1 LPATSA
7 GGERQPA
14 TRPGANG
21 VVELTPFEFLDR
33 LRDPRMSGNCTL
45 GRDPRR
51 REKNASDAGAGRF
64 EKPAPD
70 ARAAPPEAHESL
82 ISRKTVAE
90 VPLTGLFFIPSR
102 GRIMAPSPR
111 QPNPRSP
118 GRGRSVARQ
127 AAESGVPSAIEGL
140 GVFYLGQRIDEPS
153 AGPTAE
159 PVLIDAKRFTT
170 HAVCVGMT
178 GSGKTGL
185 LISLIEEAA
194 LDGIPTLVIDPK
206 GDLANVLLSFPNLA
220 PADFLPWIEPDAA
233 KREGISLEDLAA
245 RTASKWGAGLAA
257 SGQSGDRIRRL
268 HEAAEMAV
276 FTPGSHAGRPL
287 AMLGS
292 LDPPDVNATDPEIRR
307 ERIESLVSGI
317 LALVGIDA
325 EPGKSREHVLLS
337 AIVDAL
343 WKGGTKV
350 DFGTL
355 VRAIPAPP
363 IERVGFLD
371 LENFYPAGD
380 RFQLASKL
388 NTVAAAPGFEA
399 WLDGEPLDVGRLL
412 WTPAGKPRV
421 AVVSIAHLAD
431 PQRMA
436 FVTLLAGAAVS
447 WMRSQGGTS
456 SLRALFLMDEVFGY
470 LPPTANPP
478 SKTPI
483 LTLLKQARAYGL
495 GVVLATQ
502 NPVDLDYKGLSNA
515 GLWFLGRLQTARD
528 KARVLDGLEG
538 AAASAGGTFDRG
550 RLDRMLSGLEQRR
563 FLMHSVHGD
572 EETLFQTRWT
582 MAYLRGPLLREEI
595 RRLTALSP
603 AAERPAATGP
613 AVGAEPGLPRPAGGP
628 RPILPPGVR
637 EVFLAPE
644 AVVSAAAPI
653 HYRPAILGRAR
664 VRYARPTARIEV
676 DREVICMAP
685 AGDALGESAWEAGK
699 QLAQPPRIEPGP
711 RAGGFAPLPAGLTG
725 PRGYAT
731 LAASLKSH
739 LGRTAR
745 LSAWHAPAIDAYSRP
760 GENEGEFR
768 ARIAHRVKEWRD
780 ERIEAVRSRHAT
792 KLAGLADRIERARQK
807 VEREKAEAK
816 NQSLQTYVSIGTAVI
831 GALFGRKKI
840 SATTIGR
847 AATSMRSASR
857 ATRQQA
863 DVAHAE
869 ESLTTLEERR
879 QQLEEDVEMELDRI
893 RLEASPDSVALE
905 EIDVPARKTDIAVDE
920 VALAWVPATS
930 FGRPQAERGAW
941 G

>member
-1 LPATSA
+1 
-7 GGERQPA
+7 
-14 TRPGANG
+14 
-21 VVELTPFEFLDR
+21 V
-33 LRDPRMSGNCTL
+33 
-45 GRDPRR
+45 
-51 REKNASDAGAGRF
+51 
-64 EKPAPD
+64 
-70 ARAAPPEAHESL
+70 
-82 ISRKTVAE
+82 
-90 VPLTGLFFIPSR
+90 
-102 GRIMAPSPR
+102 
-111 QPNPRSP
+111 
-118 GRGRSVARQ
+118 
-127 AAESGVPSAIEGL
+127 
-140 GVFYLGQRIDEPS
+140 
-153 AGPTAE
+153 
-159 PVLIDAKRFTT
+159 DAKRFTT

-185 LISLIEEAA
+185 LIGLIEEAA

-206 GDLANVLLSFPNLA
+206 GDLANVLLSFPELA
-220 PADFLPWIEPDAA
+220 PGDFLPWLEPDAA
-233 KREGISLEDLAA
+233 KREGITLEALAE
-245 RTASKWGAGLAA
+245 RTAKKWSDGLAA
-257 SGQSGDRIRRL
+257 SGQSGERIRRL
-268 HEAAEMAV
+268 HAAADMAV
-276 FTPGSHAGRPL
+276 FTPGSRSGRPL

-292 LDPPDVNATDPEIRR
+292 LDAPAAEIAADPEARR

-325 EPGKSREHVLLS
+325 EPGTSREHVLLS
-337 AIVDAL
+337 TIMDAL
-343 WKGGTKV
+343 WKSGQKV

-371 LENFYPAGD
+371 LENFFPAGD
-380 RFQLASKL
+380 RFQLASRL

-412 WTPAGKPRV
+412 WTPEGKPRV
-421 AVVSIAHLAD
+421 AVISIAHLAD

-456 SLRALFLMDEVFGY
+456 SLKALFLMDEVFGY
-470 LPPTANPP
+470 VPPTANPP

-483 LTLLKQARAYGL
+483 LTLMKQARAYGL

-550 RLDRMLSGLEQRR
+550 RLDRLLSGLEQRR
-563 FLMHSVHGD
+563 FLMHSVHGE

-595 RRLTALSP
+595 RRLTAAAP
-603 AAERPAATGP
+603 AEPHAPPTAAATGP
-613 AVGAEPGLPRPAGGP
+613 GHARIVAGGP
-628 RPILPPGVR
+628 RPILPPGIR

-644 AVVSAAAPI
+644 GPVDPDRGVV
-653 HYRPAILGRAR
+653 YKPAILGRAR
-664 VRYARPTARIEV
+664 VRYARPSPRIEV
-676 DREVICMAP
+676 DREVIFMAP
-685 AGDALGESAWEAGK
+685 AGDVLGESAWEA
-699 QLAQPPRIEPGP
+699 AETFAEAPEVEPAPRQGS
-711 RAGGFAPLPAGLTG
+711 FAPLPPALSG
-725 PRGYAT
+725 PRGYSSLAT
-731 LAASLKSH
+731 SLKSH
-739 LGRTAR
+739 LGRTSK
-745 LSAWHAPAIDAYSRP
+745 LTAWRAPAIDAVSRP
-760 GENEGEFR
+760 GETEGEFR

-780 ERIEAVRSRHAT
+780 ERIEEVRAKTAT
-792 KLAGLADRIERARQK
+792 KLAGLVDRIERARQK
-807 VEREKAEAK
+807 VEKEKAEAK

-869 ESLTTLEERR
+869 ESLQTLEDRR
-879 QQLEEDVEMELDRI
+879 QILEEEIEAELDRI
-893 RLEASPDSVALE
+893 RHEASADRIALE
-905 EIDVPARKTDIAVDE
+905 EIDIPARKTDIAVDA
-920 VALAWVPATS
+920 VALAWVPEPTA
-930 FGRPQAERGAW
+930 
-941 G
+941 

>member
-1 LPATSA
+1 MSKS
-7 GGERQPA
+7 RK
-14 TRPGANG
+14 G
-21 VVELTPFEFLDR
+21 VVSQQAET
-33 LRDPRMSGNCTL
+33 
-45 GRDPRR
+45 
-51 REKNASDAGAGRF
+51 AGM
-64 EKPAPD
+64 PA
-70 ARAAPPEAHESL
+70 
-82 ISRKTVAE
+82 
-90 VPLTGLFFIPSR
+90 
-102 GRIMAPSPR
+102 
-111 QPNPRSP
+111 
-118 GRGRSVARQ
+118 
-127 AAESGVPSAIEGL
+127 AIEGL
-140 GVFYLGQRIDEPS
+140 GVFYLGQKVDERS
-153 AGPTAE
+153 GGPTAE
-159 PVLIDAKRFTT
+159 PLLVDAKRFTT

-185 LISLIEEAA
+185 LIGLIEEAA

-206 GDLANVLLSFPNLA
+206 GDLANVLLSFPELA
-220 PADFLPWIEPDAA
+220 PGDFLPWLEADAA
-233 KREGISLEDLAA
+233 KREGITLESLAE
-245 RTASKWGAGLAA
+245 RTAKKWSDGLAA
-257 SGQSGDRIRRL
+257 SGQSGERIRRL
-268 HEAAEMAV
+268 HAAADMAV
-276 FTPGSHAGRPL
+276 FAPGSRSGRPL

-292 LDPPDVNATDPEIRR
+292 LDAPAAEIAADPEARR

-325 EPGKSREHVLLS
+325 EPGTSREHVLLS
-337 AIVDAL
+337 TIMDAL
-343 WKGGTKV
+343 WKSGQKV

-371 LENFYPAGD
+371 LENFFPAGD
-380 RFQLASKL
+380 RFQLASRL

-412 WTPAGKPRV
+412 WTPEGKPRV

-431 PQRMA
+431 AQRMA

-456 SLRALFLMDEVFGY
+456 SLKALFLMDEVFGY
-470 LPPTANPP
+470 VPPTANPP

-483 LTLLKQARAYGL
+483 LTLMKQARAYGL

-550 RLDRMLSGLEQRR
+550 RLDRLLSGLEQRR
-563 FLMHSVHGD
+563 FLMHSVHGE

-595 RRLTALSP
+595 RRLTAAAPAEPHAP
-603 AAERPAATGP
+603 AAATTGTGS
-613 AVGAEPGLPRPAGGP
+613 VHPRTFAGGP
-628 RPILPPGVR
+628 RPILPPGIR
-637 EVFLAPE
+637 EVFLAPDGPVDPDRG
-644 AVVSAAAPI
+644 VV
-653 HYRPAILGRAR
+653 YKPAILGRAR
-664 VRYARPTARIEV
+664 VRYARPSPRIEV
-676 DREVICMAP
+676 DREVIFMAP
-685 AGDALGESAWEAGK
+685 AGDVLGESAWEA
-699 QLAQPPRIEPGP
+699 AETFAEAPEVEPAPRQGS
-711 RAGGFAPLPAGLTG
+711 FAPLPPALSG
-725 PRGYAT
+725 PRGYSS
-731 LAASLKSH
+731 LAASLKTH
-739 LGRTAR
+739 LGRTSK
-745 LSAWHAPAIDAYSRP
+745 LTAWRAPAIDAVSRP
-760 GENEGEFR
+760 GETEGEFR

-780 ERIEAVRSRHAT
+780 EQIDAVRTKTAT
-792 KLAGLADRIERARQK
+792 KLAGLVDRIERARQK
-807 VEREKAEAK
+807 VEKEKAEAK

-869 ESLTTLEERR
+869 ESLQTLEDRR
-879 QQLEEDVEMELDRI
+879 QILEEEIEAELDRI
-893 RLEASPDSVALE
+893 RREASADRIALE
-905 EIDVPARKTDIAVDE
+905 EIDIPARKTDIAVDA
-920 VALAWVPATS
+920 VALAWVPEPTA
-930 FGRPQAERGAW
+930 
-941 G
+941 